1 MQMTVL
7 PTIRRVATA
16 GMAAMLLA
24 GCTMIPHYKRPTPPL
39 AKAWPTYANTGDP
52 VQENPL
58 AANLGWAE
66 FFTDPRLRAL
76 IAIAIRENRDLRQA
90 AADIRRAQG
99 QYDIQHATLFP
110 AISGGGEAIF
120 QGPSDAAGLSFAPGL
135 DTGNPPMFKYYQ
147 MGIGVSSYEIDLF
160 GRIRSMS
167 REAAE
172 HALMQRENA
181 RAMLISIISQV
192 ATAYIS
198 WLGDQAQLK
207 LSDETMASQQQTLD
221 MVKTRFTHG
230 ETDEMTVR
238 QTETQVAQSGAFRD
252 ESRRHVAQDENL
264 LTLLIGEP
272 IPDNLPP
279 AHPLGQQ
286 TIMQDLPPGLP
297 ADVLEHRPDIM
308 SAEHDLLAANADI
321 GAAKAA
327 FYPRITLTASDGIS
341 SLQPHK
347 LFTSAATTW
356 GVSPQLQVPLLNWG
370 QNSGNLKASRAMRAS
385 KAAAYEKTVQSA
397 FREVADALAA
407 RDTYRDETGQMDR
420 YVSTTGDAYRLAML
434 RYRAGTDSYLTS
446 LVSQRNYLQAQQWQI
461 SIAVSRYQNLVTL
474 YRALGGGWTEH
485 TPVPQPAKGQKATHK
500 G

>member
-1 MQMTVL
+1 MTVL
-7 PTIRRVATA
+7 PTLRRAGAATL
-16 GMAAMLLA
+16 AAMLLA

-39 AKAWPTYANTGDP
+39 AKAWPAYATTGDA
-52 VQENPL
+52 VAENPL

-66 FFTDPRLRAL
+66 FFTDPRLRVL
-76 IAIAIRENRDLRQA
+76 IAIAIRQNRDLREA

-99 QYDIQHATLFP
+99 QFDIQHASLFP
-110 AISGGGEAIF
+110 AISGGGEAMF

-192 ATAYIS
+192 ATAYVS
-198 WLGDQAQLK
+198 WLGDQASLR
-207 LSDETMASQQQTLD
+207 LSDETMTSQEATLE
-221 MVKTRFTHG
+221 MVKARFAHG
-230 ETDEMTVR
+230 ETDQMTLR

-252 ESRRHVAQDENL
+252 ESRRHVRQDENL
-264 LTLLIGEP
+264 LTMLIGEP

-279 AHPLGQQ
+279 ASPLGQQ

-297 ADVLEHRPDIM
+297 GEVLEHRPDIM
-308 SAEHDLLAANADI
+308 AAEHDLLAANADI

-385 KAAAYEKTVQSA
+385 KAAAYEKAVQSA

-420 YVSTTGDAYRLAML
+420 YVSTSADAYSLAMM

-446 LVSQRNYLQAQQWQI
+446 LVSQRTLLQAQQWQI
-461 SIAVSRYQNLVTL
+461 SIAVSRYQNLITL

-485 TPVPQPAKGQKATHK
+485 TPVPAPPKGQKVTGK